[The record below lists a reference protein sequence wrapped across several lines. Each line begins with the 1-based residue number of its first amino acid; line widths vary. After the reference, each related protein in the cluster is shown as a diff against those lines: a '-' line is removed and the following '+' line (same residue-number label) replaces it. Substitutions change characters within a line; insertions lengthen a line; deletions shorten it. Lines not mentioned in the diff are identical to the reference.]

1 MVDRGVDHASAACW
15 VMRRAVFDELGGF
28 SDAYWPAYFEDND
41 LAQRIRQAGYV
52 TRLCTTRPVAH
63 HRDGASAER
72 VAIAER
78 SRAIFERT
86 WADLLTTKP
95 DRALLNSDP
104 NAVRDWY
111 RGAR

>member
-72 VAIAER
+72 VAVAER
-78 SRAIFERT
+78 SRAVFERT
-86 WADLLTTKP
+86 WADLLPTKP
-95 DRALLNSDP
+95 DRALLTSDP
-104 NAVRDWY
+104 HAVRDWY